1 MILKKLQVDP
11 PKCTGCGLCE
21 TACAMAHTRNKG
33 PEKARIRIIRGD
45 DGDGFCL
52 PSTCQHCENPPCMAV
67 CPEEAIYRDAKLD
80 RVMIDQSHC
89 IGCGMCVSA
98 CPTGAMGFDED
109 RGRAY
114 KCDLCDGEPECVRVC
129 EAKAIDYVDDYLLN
143 ATRIRESA
151 GRYYGVVRHLGTRA

>member
-1 MILKKLQVDP
+1 MIIKKLQIDP

-21 TACAMAHTRNKG
+21 PTCALAHTRKKG
-33 PEKARIRIIRGD
+33 PEKSRIRIIRGD

-67 CPEEAIYRDAKLD
+67 CPEEAIYRDTELD
-80 RVMIDQSHC
+80 RVMIEQSHC
-89 IGCGMCVSA
+89 IGCRMCVSA

-114 KCDLCDGEPECVRVC
+114 KCDLCDGEPECVRAC
-129 EAKAIDYVDDYLLN
+129 EAKAMDYVDDCLLN
-143 ATRIRESA
+143 AMRIREMA
-151 GRYYGVVRHLGTRA
+151 GRYYGVVRHLSARA